1 MLQRLEISNYAL
13 IENVKISLNEGFT
26 VITGETGAGKSILL
40 KALNLLLGERADT
53 SVLKQSDKKCFLE
66 AEFNIQNLHL
76 EPFFKEHDLDFEQV
90 CIVRRE
96 FTSSGKSRCFVN
108 DSPVQMSVLKS
119 LGELLVNIHSQHQT
133 LALFGKAFQIEVLDY
148 FAGTADQAQAFK
160 KDFHAYRALINERI
174 ELQLKDK
181 ENRKEKDYLEFL
193 INELKLADLENTDL
207 ESLKS
212 QAEKLANA
220 EKISESLG
228 LANSVF
234 NNETYGPHNG
244 IKTLLETFE
253 ELKSYDPNYADMHAR
268 LLSLKIELD
277 DIQNEVDALGDQFDL
292 SEIDVQSVKD
302 KMDLMNSLLFKHN
315 LNEIQQLIELQDE
328 LEEKMAAI
336 VGFEDRLQRIEQEI
350 ADQKAGL
357 EKRAEEMSSVRK
369 KSKANLEQAIQSIL
383 AELSMHEAELDIQI
397 NPANELT
404 QFGID
409 EIQFHFRTNKG
420 GQSLPLKKIASG
432 GELSRLMLAI
442 MSILSEKKKLPTL
455 IFDEIDTGVS
465 GEVAAKIGREFE
477 KMGKNIQLIAITH
490 LPQVAAKGAAHL
502 HVAKSTGET
511 KTTTEVIELSEEQR
525 INELAKMISG
535 EEITAAAKENAQQL
549 LNFS

>member
-277 DIQNEVDALGDQFDL
+277 DIQNEVDALGDQFD
-292 SEIDVQSVKD
+292 
-302 KMDLMNSLLFKHN
+302 
-315 LNEIQQLIELQDE
+315 
-328 LEEKMAAI
+328 
-336 VGFEDRLQRIEQEI
+336 
-350 ADQKAGL
+350 
-357 EKRAEEMSSVRK
+357 
-369 KSKANLEQAIQSIL
+369 
-383 AELSMHEAELDIQI
+383 
-397 NPANELT
+397 
-404 QFGID
+404 
-409 EIQFHFRTNKG
+409 
-420 GQSLPLKKIASG
+420 
-432 GELSRLMLAI
+432 
-442 MSILSEKKKLPTL
+442 
-455 IFDEIDTGVS
+455 
-465 GEVAAKIGREFE
+465 
-477 KMGKNIQLIAITH
+477 
-490 LPQVAAKGAAHL
+490 
-502 HVAKSTGET
+502 
-511 KTTTEVIELSEEQR
+511 
-525 INELAKMISG
+525 
-535 EEITAAAKENAQQL
+535 
-549 LNFS
+549 